1 MNSSP
6 SVPFFRHALTEE
18 SAQAISGVINSP
30 FITTG
35 QVARDTQTLIC
46 DYLDMPNAKLTNS
59 WTNGAV
65 ATLLALGVGPGDE
78 VIVPAMTFVATANVV
93 ELVGA
98 TPVFVD
104 VESDTLLIDIDAVR
118 QAITPRTRAVIPV
131 HLYGQMVDI
140 EKLRAQVGSDIAIIE
155 DAAHCFEGSLNG
167 DRPGRFSDAAIFSF
181 YATKN
186 ITCGEGGCI
195 VTRSDELFELLGKT
209 TLHGMSAGAD
219 RRFFGAMYRHW
230 DMEMLGTK
238 ANLPDLLAALLPP
251 QIKTVDIKRAE
262 RERLANRY
270 RSAFASL
277 DQIRLVRQI
286 PGAVSAEHLFPI
298 AVTPGLRDV
307 FLRRLNE
314 NNIGATVNYNAVTL
328 TKYYRNKY
336 GFSNNDFPVSV
347 DWGSSTLSLPL
358 FPGLTTDE
366 QDYVITKIIE
376 ITEEISE
383 H

>member
-1 MNSSP
+1 
-6 SVPFFRHALTEE
+6 
-18 SAQAISGVINSP
+18 
-30 FITTG
+30 
-35 QVARDTQTLIC
+35 
-46 DYLDMPNAKLTNS
+46 
-59 WTNGAV
+59 
-65 ATLLALGVGPGDE
+65 
-78 VIVPAMTFVATANVV
+78 
-93 ELVGA
+93 
-98 TPVFVD
+98 
-104 VESDTLLIDIDAVR
+104 
-118 QAITPRTRAVIPV
+118 AVIPV

-140 EKLRAQVGSDIAIIE
+140 AKLRAQVGSDIAIIE

-167 DRPGRFSDAAIFSF
+167 DRPGKFSDAAIFSF

-195 VTRSDELFELLGKT
+195 VTRSDELFEVLGKT

-219 RRFFGAMYRHW
+219 RRFSGAMYRHW
-230 DMEMLGTK
+230 DMEVLGTK

-251 QIKTVDIKRAE
+251 QIKTVDIKRDE

-286 PGAVSAEHLFPI
+286 PGAISAEHLFPI
-298 AVTPGLRDV
+298 AVTPELRDV

-328 TKYYRNKY
+328 TKYYRDKY
-336 GFSNNDFPVSV
+336 GFTNSDFPVSV

-366 QDYVITKIIE
+366 QDYVIAKIIE
-376 ITEEISE
+376 ITTEISE